1 MIEALTAGIWPKSAF
16 QIRDGGE
23 TLNFYVC
30 QTRMT
35 KAAKQF
41 LSKALNRSP
50 HPGLITRRLPS
61 T

>member
-1 MIEALTAGIWPKSAF
+1 MIEVLTVGIRPTSAF
-16 QIRDGGE
+16 RIGDGGE

-30 QTRMT
+30 QTRTT

-50 HPGLITRRLPS
+50 HPGLR
-61 T
+61 